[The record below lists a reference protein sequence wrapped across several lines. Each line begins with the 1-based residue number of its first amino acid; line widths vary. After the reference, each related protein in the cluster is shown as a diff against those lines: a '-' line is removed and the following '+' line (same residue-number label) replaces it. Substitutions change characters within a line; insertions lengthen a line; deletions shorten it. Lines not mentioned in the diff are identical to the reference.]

1 MLTFARVVQFVVV
14 FVLSG
19 SLLAFAAR
27 YCFAELDTLP
37 DEEPVTVTLF
47 SHFIPAEMLV
57 GITVWVLALLI
68 AINHAHSDLKRQ
80 KNLSKGAMH

>member
-1 MLTFARVVQFVVV
+1 MLTFARVARFVVV

-27 YCFAELDTLP
+27 IFFAELDTLP

-47 SHFIPAEMLV
+47 SHSIPAEMVV

-68 AINHAHSDLKRQ
+68 AINETRRDFVRQ
-80 KNLSKGAMH
+80 RNLSKGN